1 MKLYDEFVK
10 LVETKEYG
18 ELKKAW
24 FTTFTI
30 SPDFVERYVLPTI
43 LGFGNDLPKTPS
55 QFEAINAALVDSGKD
70 IRFFYDAKMPIE
82 GFKRTTVN
90 FQGVF
95 WKTGLYHPKVT
106 LIEFEKCSFLMAGSA
121 NLGISGWG
129 RNREAVT
136 IKEIG
141 VRQANQIKSF
151 FQLFTVDITAPRAT
165 KPAKSWDFI
174 YRNLAYELKN
184 EEKELYVWSPYFSSK
199 LEDLSKE
206 LFPGHKVNIIPDRP
220 NGKIRLE
227 EVPDSDNLSFYND
240 IKSREEMTHAKVW
253 LTPNKIAIGSHNFT
267 GAALEDRNLEA
278 SIVDGL
284 DQYTFDAFVHDLED
298 IESPT
303 GMTGEELKEEA
314 LPENYYTVPVH
325 IEANWQTRTID
336 FYFID
341 GEARKLNEYLPW
353 KLYLPGN
360 VEHEQKEKI
369 HGNCNSYSIQ
379 LNTKQ
384 LIECFNALLT
394 DRMFY
399 IDSPSKTIAS
409 GYIEEVEASSLY
421 RSPHRYTKLH
431 DFFLD
436 SLIGVDPNDSSRTY
450 LPQEGDSELQTD
462 NKFASK
468 IRGFGYFEL
477 FEIFKKI
484 RTRITETK
492 DITLLKHA
500 VLYAPNSLVSLKE
513 LIQKEV
519 QQSNQKTALYNW
531 FMVYEFN
538 DLIEEVRSDDIKING
553 IKGIKINLS
562 YKDKKFISSVLNI
575 QKGTL

>member
-18 ELKKAW
+18 ELKRAW

-30 SPDFVERYVLPTI
+30 SPDFVERYILPPI
-43 LGFGNDLPKTPS
+43 LGLSNDLPRTPS

-106 LIEFEKCSFLMAGSA
+106 LIEFEKCSFLMVGSA

-141 VRQANQIKSF
+141 VRQAKQIKSF

-165 KPAKSWDFI
+165 KPTKSWDFI
-174 YRNLAYELKN
+174 YRNLPYELKN

-199 LEDLSKE
+199 LEDLSQR
-206 LFPGHKVNIIPDRP
+206 LFPDYKVNIIPDRP

-227 EVPDSDNLSFYND
+227 KVPISDNLFFYCD

-253 LTPNKIAIGSHNFT
+253 LTSNKIAIGSHNFT
-267 GAALEDRNLEA
+267 SAALEDKNLEA
-278 SIVDGL
+278 SIVDSL
-284 DQYTFDAFVHDLED
+284 DQYMFDAFRHDLED
-298 IESPT
+298 IESLT
-303 GMTGEELKEEA
+303 GMTSEELKEDG
-314 LPENYYTVPVH
+314 LPEEYIVSAH
-325 IEANWQTRTID
+325 IEANWKTRTIY
-336 FYFID
+336 FYFLED
-341 GEARKLNEYLPW
+341 EARELNKHLPW

-360 VEHEQKEKI
+360 VKYKQKEKI

-384 LIECFNALLT
+384 LNECFNALLT

-399 IDSPSKTIAS
+399 IDSKSKIIAS

-421 RSPHRYTKLH
+421 RSPHRYTNLH

-436 SLIGVDPNDSSRTY
+436 SLIGIDPNDSTRTY
-450 LPQEGDSELQTD
+450 LPQEGDAELQTD
-462 NKFASK
+462 NKFISE

-477 FEIFKKI
+477 FEIFTKI
-484 RTRITETK
+484 RTRITKTK
-492 DITLLKHA
+492 DKTLLRHA
-500 VLYAPNSLVSLKE
+500 VLFAPNSLALLKE
-513 LIQKEV
+513 LIEKEI
-519 QQSNQKTALYNW
+519 QQSNKKTALYNW

-538 DLIEEVRSDDIKING
+538 DLIEEIRSDNSKIKAIEG
-553 IKGIKINLS
+553 IKVNLS
-562 YKDKKFISSVLNI
+562 NKDKKFISSVLNI
-575 QKGTL
+575 KKGAI